1 MKTKFLRLTDV
12 IERTGL
18 GRSTIYKLMA
28 EDDFPLNVSLGA
40 RAVAWVEQEI
50 EDWIFSRI
58 AQRDNQEAKAA

>member
-1 MKTKFLRLTDV
+1 MTTKFLRLTDV

-28 EDDFPLNVSLGA
+28 EGDFPLNVSLGA

-58 AQRDNQEAKAA
+58 AQRDNTEAKTA

>member
-1 MKTKFLRLTDV
+1 MTTKFLRLTDV

-28 EDDFPLNVSLGA
+28 EDDFPPSVSLGA

-50 EDWIFSRI
+50 EDWIFSKI

>member
-1 MKTKFLRLTDV
+1 MTTKFLRLTDV

-58 AQRDNQEAKAA
+58 AQRDNPKAKTA